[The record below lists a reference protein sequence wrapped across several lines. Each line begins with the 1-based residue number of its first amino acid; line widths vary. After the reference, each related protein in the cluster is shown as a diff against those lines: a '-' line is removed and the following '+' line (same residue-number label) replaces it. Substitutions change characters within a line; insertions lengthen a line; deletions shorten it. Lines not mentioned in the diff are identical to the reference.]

1 MTSINSKVSA
11 KINDYI
17 LNAIDSE
24 AYGIETNTVKE
35 KLQFLADTFKKEY
48 CFPQNLQRYKTVQ
61 NVLSEWI
68 QGLPSTFNI
77 DFYNYKIIEVAKTF
91 GNLPEQL
98 SEKEEDK
105 VISNWFSFIAAKTL
119 QLFAKNGIPTSYF
132 VS

>member
-1 MTSINSKVSA
+1 MTGGACGDRFSLHCTSRSH
-11 KINDYI
+11 
-17 LNAIDSE
+17 S
-24 AYGIETNTVKE
+24 
-35 KLQFLADTFKKEY
+35 FLRRG
-48 CFPQNLQRYKTVQ
+48 PGLPGYKTVQ